1 MSAQTLLISL
11 FEYKAWANQGLIAG
25 LAQLGTVSSEV
36 EFRMAV
42 SIFNHAHIVDRIFG
56 ANLQCEKHAYS
67 RTDSDDVPNL
77 EDLFNA
83 TRDMDRWYIQYVT
96 HLRDAD
102 LIEAIA
108 FSFTDGT
115 PGKMSREEM
124 LGHVIAH
131 GGYHRGEIGR
141 ILTQLT
147 GSSPRDTFT
156 GFLHEVEPARRDQP

>member
-11 FEYKAWANQGLIAG
+11 FEYKAWADQGLIAG
-25 LAQLGTVSSEV
+25 LTRLGTLSSEV
-36 EFRMAV
+36 EYRTAV
-42 SIFNHAHIVDRIFG
+42 GIFNHAHIVDRIFG
-56 ANLQCEKHAYS
+56 ANLQCEKHTYS

-83 TRDMDRWYIQYVT
+83 IRDMDRWYIQYVT

-102 LIEAIA
+102 LMEAIA

-115 PGKMSREEM
+115 PGRMSREEM
-124 LGHVIAH
+124 LGHVITH
-131 GGYHRGEIGR
+131 GGYHRGEIGQ

-156 GFLHEVEPARRDQP
+156 GFLHEVDPARSR

>member
-11 FEYKAWANQGLIAG
+11 FEYKAWADQGLIAG
-25 LAQLGTVSSEV
+25 LTQLGKLSPEAEYRT
-36 EFRMAV
+36 AV
-42 SIFNHAHIVDRIFG
+42 DIFNHAHIVDRIFA
-56 ANLQCEKHAYS
+56 ANLQCEKHAYF
-67 RTDSDDVPNL
+67 RTDSDEVPKV

-83 TRDMDRWYIQYVT
+83 IGDMDRWYIQYVT

-102 LIEAIA
+102 LMKSIT

-115 PGKMSREEM
+115 EGRMSREEM
-124 LGHVIAH
+124 LGHIIAH

-156 GFLHEVEPARRDQP
+156 GFLHEVDPARSR

>member
-1 MSAQTLLISL
+1 MSAQTLLVSL
-11 FEYKAWANQGLIAG
+11 FEYKAWADQGLIAG
-25 LAQLGTVSSEV
+25 LSRLDKLSSEAGY
-36 EFRMAV
+36 RTAV
-42 SIFNHAHIVDRIFG
+42 GIFNHAQIVDRIFG
-56 ANLQCEKHAYS
+56 ANLQCEKHAYR

-77 EDLFNA
+77 EDLSNA
-83 TRDMDRWYIQYVT
+83 IRDMDRWYIQYVT

-102 LIEAIA
+102 LTEAIA

-115 PGKMSREEM
+115 AGRMSREEM

-131 GGYHRGEIGR
+131 GGYHRGEIGQ

-156 GFLHEVEPARRDQP
+156 GFLHEVEPARSR